1 MILQDDDS
9 DFPFIEFFPQGNSTG
24 GVLEISNEKGTTYFI
39 SVNMITGKL
48 DVEKAE

>member
-1 MILQDDDS
+1 LQDNDTES
-9 DFPFIEFFPQGNSTG
+9 PFVEFFPQGNSSG
-24 GVLEISNEKGTTYFI
+24 GVLEITNEKGTTYFI